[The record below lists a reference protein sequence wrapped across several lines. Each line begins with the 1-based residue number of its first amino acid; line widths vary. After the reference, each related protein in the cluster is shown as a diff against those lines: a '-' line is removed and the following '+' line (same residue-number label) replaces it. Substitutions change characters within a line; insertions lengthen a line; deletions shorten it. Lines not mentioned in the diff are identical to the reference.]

1 MLDIPQYD
9 PHTPKN
15 VRDIV
20 GNQDVWLPLVEIIR
34 TNTSPNIV
42 LTGPAGCG
50 KSLFIR
56 MAMYHH
62 PILTIDCTANSGLRD
77 VRDNIRGFARGSRT
91 NSGDFRWVILE
102 HADALTA
109 DTQAFLR
116 RMMETTAANT
126 RFLFECCDA
135 GAIAEPILSRSTL
148 YTVNRPDDT
157 EVRYELMRRTEYSLA
172 DDIIAGIVRSSR
184 GNMRSA
190 LLNALTIRWTANSDV
205 CSALDEYEAILRKR
219 PLTKGGEERS
229 WMEWCIDAEAECRLR
244 ALDTRELLELGW
256 PNNHHVAYMRQQW
269 SRLGGIS
276 TRALFFRCMSG
287 ILGAVKQRS

>member
-9 PHTPKN
+9 PHTPKHL
-15 VRDIV
+15 RDIV
-20 GNQDVWLPLVEIIR
+20 GNREVWETLAANIR
-34 TNTSPNIV
+34 ANTCPHIV
-42 LTGPAGCG
+42 LTGPMGCG
-50 KSLFIR
+50 KSLF
-56 MAMYHH
+56 AHLVLQGH

-91 NSGDFRWVILE
+91 NKGDFRWVVLE

-157 EVRYELMRRTEYSLA
+157 EVRYELMRRTEYQLGTEMVEFIVGHCDGNLRKGLLAALAARWTGVDDSASAKEYAAILAERPTAA
-172 DDIIAGIVRSSR
+172 DDTAWIAWAV
-184 GNMRSA
+184 
-190 LLNALTIRWTANSDV
+190 
-205 CSALDEYEAILRKR
+205 K
-219 PLTKGGEERS
+219 
-229 WMEWCIDAEAECRLR
+229 AETTCRLLG
-244 ALDTRELLELGW
+244 LDIRELMMRGW
-256 PNNHHVAYMRQQW
+256 PNERHVSYMINQW

-276 TRALFFRCMSG
+276 TRALFFRCLS
-287 ILGAVKQRS
+287 AVKCAV